1 MNPGFSFLHPGLAL
15 GLIGVS
21 APIIIHFIFRRRA
34 RTVPFPAM
42 RFVLLAYQK
51 VARKLLVQEYLL
63 LAARCLMA
71 ALLALAVA
79 GPLWSK
85 VVSGLVRGE
94 KPLAVMFVFDTSLS
108 MTRDAGGATLFDRAR
123 ERADEWL
130 GQLQGADRVGAVD
143 GVRLTDTGVALSPDD
158 LREKISEMRPAH
170 APARLPEA
178 VSLAASR
185 LADVQGRERM
195 IIVFTDLQ
203 RTSWTGAVSRP
214 DLLPPVYIIDM
225 AGKLAPRNVAVTGL
239 AISWKS
245 LARDEAAHL
254 RATIANFGRDPV
266 ARALVRVEAGGA
278 AVAQGFVDIPAGQSV
293 EKDFTLTEVPAGAGR
308 VTVELQD
315 GMTGDNAA
323 WFHLRGGQEVR
334 ALVVDGEPGSGA
346 LESETYFLG
355 QALNP
360 RLYTR
365 SRIVPREVTATGFAN
380 LPLVEYQVLVLA
392 NVDKLDAKTVE
403 RVKEFVTNGG
413 GLLLT
418 LGGRV
423 NEDNY
428 NAMWGD
434 LLPRELRGIKTSYAG
449 AQAGGEIRPMHI
461 EPPAADAELHP
472 ILAVFRDPGQA
483 DLGLAEFQKYFL
495 MQQEIV
501 PRTRVI
507 LRLTDGAPLMVEGAY
522 GRGKVIVFA
531 STADHGWNDLC
542 VHPTYL
548 PLMQQTVQYLG
559 NALMGEDT
567 GRTAAGSLVEIP
579 ADSDVTGASALGPDG
594 VVRKG
599 ELVEEEMNRRVR
611 IPDTDLPG
619 VYYVKLGRAGRPA
632 PAKVDPADADR
643 VLALNVAPE
652 ESDLGRLTP
661 EEISARAGGKA
672 KSLAPD
678 APLNPESPEALET
691 KPLAGLMLTL
701 LLVFALAERA
711 LTRKG

>member
-15 GLIGVS
+15 GLLGVA

-34 RTVPFPAM
+34 RNLPFPAM
-42 RFVLLAYQK
+42 RFVLLAYKK

-79 GPLWSK
+79 GPLWSR
-85 VVSGLVRGE
+85 VVSGLARGD

-108 MTRDAGGATLFDRAR
+108 MTRDAGGAPLLDRAR

-130 GQLQGADRVGAVD
+130 GQLQGGDRVGAVD
-143 GVRLTDTGVALSPDD
+143 GVRLTDTGIDLAPDQ
-158 LREKISEMRPAH
+158 LREKISALKPAY
-170 APARLPEA
+170 AAARLPEA
-178 VSLAASR
+178 ISLAASR

-195 IIVFTDLQ
+195 IIVFADLQ
-203 RTSWTGAVSRP
+203 RASWTGAVSRP
-214 DLLPPVYIIDM
+214 DLPPVYVIDM
-225 AGKLAPRNVAVTGL
+225 AGKIAPQNVAVTGL
-239 AISWKS
+239 SISWKS
-245 LARDEAAHL
+245 LAREEAAQL

-266 ARALVRVEAGGA
+266 TRALVRVEAGGA
-278 AVAQGFVDIPAGQSV
+278 AVAQGFVDLPAGQSV
-293 EKDFTLTEVPAGAGR
+293 EKDFTLTEVPSGAGR

-334 ALVVDGEPGSGA
+334 ALVVDGEPGAGVI
-346 LESETYFLG
+346 ESETYFLG

-360 RLYTR
+360 RLYAR
-365 SRIVPREVTATGFAN
+365 SRIVPRDVTAAGFAS
-380 LPLVEYQVLVLA
+380 LPLAEYQALVLA
-392 NVDKLDAKTVE
+392 NVDKLDPKTVE
-403 RVKEFVTNGG
+403 RVKEFVRNGG
-413 GLLLT
+413 GLLFT

-434 LLPRELRGIKTSYAG
+434 LLPRELRGVKTSYAG

-461 EPPAADAELHP
+461 EPPAPDAELHP

-531 STADHGWNDLC
+531 STADHAWNDLC
-542 VHPTYL
+542 IHPTYL

-559 NALMGEDT
+559 DALMGEDT

-579 ADSDVTGASALGPDG
+579 AGSDVTGASALGPDG

-599 ELVEEEMNRRVR
+599 ELVEEELNRRVR
-611 IPDTDLPG
+611 IPDTGLPG
-619 VYYVKLGRAGRPA
+619 VYYLKLGRADRPA

-643 VLALNVAPE
+643 VLVLNVAPE
-652 ESDLGRLTP
+652 ESDLGRLPP
-661 EEISARAGGKA
+661 EEIVARAGGKA
-672 KSLAPD
+672 KVLAPD
-678 APLNPESPEALET
+678 APLDPESPEALET
-691 KPLAGLMLTL
+691 KPYAGLMLAL
-701 LLVFALAERA
+701 LLACALAERA